1 MRPWRWQTP
10 IRARGQPCPDCE
22 AQSITSSWADLGL
35 LTFVGLHLPSYKL
48 GLLIGVSSHPPGP

>member
-22 AQSITSSWADLGL
+22 AQSITGSWADLGL
-35 LTFVGLHLPSYKL
+35 LTSVGLHLPSYKL
-48 GLLIGVSSHPPGP
+48 GLLIGVSSP